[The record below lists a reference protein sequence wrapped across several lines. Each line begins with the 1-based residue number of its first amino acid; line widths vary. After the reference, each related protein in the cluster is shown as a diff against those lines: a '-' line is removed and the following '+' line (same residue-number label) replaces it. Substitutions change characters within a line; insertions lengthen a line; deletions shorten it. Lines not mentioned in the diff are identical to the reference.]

1 MADKEKTNSVA
12 IDEFL
17 KKYPQV
23 DKQFLLENNFIG
35 AVRVV
40 NAMDELLKA

>member
-23 DKQFLLENNFIG
+23 DKSMLLEYDFVG